1 MKKAAATSS
10 AARKQGRPLNN
21 GKGYWISHEEFGAL
35 NDRLQEAQ
43 ETLEAIRNGEVDALV
58 VHGDNGDQVYS
69 LAGSDHPYRVY
80 VEQMKEGAVTVSPE
94 GLILF
99 ANRRF
104 ADMVGMPLE
113 KVISESLQRFVSEA
127 AWEEASSILG
137 LEQEFV
143 KLEAELG
150 LKKGAVLP
158 VTLTASKL
166 PLPEQEVV
174 CLVVTDLT
182 EQREAETIRLAK
194 EVAEQANLAK
204 DSFLA
209 ALSHELRTPLT
220 PVLLGLK
227 QLAESREFTDSARQ
241 ELEVIRRNV
250 ELEARLIDDLLDLTR
265 IARGKLEL
273 SMDQTNLHEVLEL
286 ALAICKPEIEIK
298 EQKLNLRLEATHT
311 VGSMDPVRIQQVLW
325 NIIRNATKFTA
336 NGGSISIRTWNDSPK
351 TIAVEVHDTGIGFEP
366 EMVPKMFEPFEQGG
380 RHITR
385 QFGGLGLGLMI
396 CRSIVDQHH
405 GLLEAKSP
413 GSDKGATFT
422 LTLPLKAG
430 QEKKLKTGKSQP
442 SSASSQPPLHVL
454 LVEDHADTRRAM
466 EIILRKHNCEV
477 LSASN
482 AREALKLA
490 AHTSPELVISDLGLP
505 DKSGLELMAQ
515 LHKKSGVVGV
525 AISGYG
531 MEDDIT
537 ASREAGFTEH
547 LTKPV
552 TVEALKGM
560 LTRVAALLRKE

>member
-1 MKKAAATSS
+1 MKKAPASSASRNRTSS
-10 AARKQGRPLNN
+10 RST

-35 NDRLQEAQ
+35 NDRLREAQ

-104 ADMVGMPLE
+104 ADMVDMSLE
-113 KVISESLQRFVSEA
+113 KVISENLQKFVTLD
-127 AWEEASSILG
+127 AWDEISSILSSN
-137 LEQEFV
+137 EEVVRHQT
-143 KLEAELG
+143 ELCS
-150 LKKGAVLP
+150 LKGAALP

-166 PLPEQEVV
+166 PLPEQEVI

-220 PVLLGLK
+220 PALLGLK
-227 QLAESREFTDSARQ
+227 QLEESGEIAGTVKR
-241 ELEVIRRNV
+241 ELEIIHRNI

-273 SMDQTNLHEVLEL
+273 NMAHADLHAVLEQ
-286 ALAICKPEIEIK
+286 ALAICQTEVESKN
-298 EQKLNLRLEATHT
+298 QVLDLELGATHHQS
-311 VGSMDPVRIQQVLW
+311 SMDPVRIQQVLW
-325 NIIRNATKFTA
+325 NLIRNAIKFTPA
-336 NGGSISIRTWNDSPK
+336 KGSISIRTWNESSK
-351 TIAVEVHDTGIGFEP
+351 NICVEVADNGIGFEP
-366 EMVPKMFEPFEQGG
+366 DMVRKMFEPFEQGG

-396 CRSIVDQHH
+396 CRSIVDQHK
-405 GLLEAKSP
+405 GKLEAKSL
-413 GSDKGATFT
+413 GQYKGAKFT
-422 LTLPLKAG
+422 LTLPLLAG
-430 QEKKLKTGKSQP
+430 QEKKQASGKSKG
-442 SSASSQPPLHVL
+442 AAILTHTPLRVL

-466 EIILRKHNCEV
+466 ERILRKYDCEV
-477 LSASN
+477 VSSAN
-482 AREALKLA
+482 AHA
-490 AHTSPELVISDLGLP
+490 AIKAAADHAFELVISDVGLP
-505 DKSGLELMAQ
+505 DSSGLELMAQ
-515 LHKKSGVVGV
+515 LHKKHGLVGV
-525 AISGYG
+525 AVSGYG
-531 MEDDIT
+531 MEEDIT
-537 ASREAGFTEH
+537 ASRDAGFIEH

-552 TVEALKGM
+552 TAEALKSM
-560 LTRVAALLRKE
+560 LTRVAKLLRK